1 MFFSRVRIEP
11 YSIAKTKLF
20 HILKS
25 DVYAMHQLIWKLFPD
40 SLNVK
45 RDFLFRQEFEKEQL
59 AFSATRRGLPLF
71 YVVSKRPPM
80 PVEGLLS
87 VETKQYTPKITA
99 GMRLGFDVRVNPVLQ
114 EKVDRSNIEDWIRSR
129 KKRGLSDKNP
139 TKLRRYHDVMM
150 DAKKKAREKGI
161 TDRSTIESQM
171 RKAILTWL
179 SDNGKKSGF
188 QLTDQSSV
196 EVSGYRQEYLKKRG
210 SRSIRFSSVD
220 LSGILVVTEPELF
233 QTLLFSGIG
242 HSRSFGCGMMMVRR
256 I

>member
-20 HILKS
+20 HILQS

-40 SLNVK
+40 GLNAK

-59 AFSATRRGLPLF
+59 AFSATRRGIPLF

-80 PVEGLLS
+80 PVEGLFS
-87 VETKQYTPKITA
+87 VETKQYVPNISS

-114 EKVDRSNIEDWIRSR
+114 EKVERSNIEDWIRSR

-150 DAKKKAREKGI
+150 DAKQKAKVQGI
-161 TDRSTIESQM
+161 TDRSVIESQM
-171 RKAILTWL
+171 RKAVLTWL

-188 QLTDQSSV
+188 DLADQSSV

-210 SRSIRFSSVD
+210 SKSIRFSSVD

-233 QTLLFSGIG
+233 QKLLFSGIG